1 MFFEE
6 YNEEEFDDSSEFELH
21 SSFDSAKIGMSIN
34 GLPVYSLKK
43 MIDVIKT
50 PDFDAYDSED
60 FIIRMYSH
68 KDCVIIKD
76 N

>member
-6 YNEEEFDDSSEFELH
+6 YNEEMFEDSSEFGIH

-34 GLPVYSLKK
+34 GLPVYSMKK
-43 MIDVIKT
+43 MIDVMKT
-50 PDFDAYDSED
+50 PDFDAYDCED
-60 FIIRMYSH
+60 FIIRMYSK